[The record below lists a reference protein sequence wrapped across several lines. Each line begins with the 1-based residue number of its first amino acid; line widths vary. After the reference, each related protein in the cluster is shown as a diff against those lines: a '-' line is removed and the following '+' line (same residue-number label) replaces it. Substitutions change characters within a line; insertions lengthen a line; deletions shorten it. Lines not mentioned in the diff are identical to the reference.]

1 MTSSVTLAVACA
13 LLIAAITLYRLA
25 ISAPE
30 QDVRLAPRL
39 TNSVGM
45 EFVLIPAGAF
55 TMGASD
61 SYPDEQPIRT
71 VRISRPFY
79 LGKYEVTQAQWE
91 AVMGYN
97 PSAWRGQR
105 NLPVEQVSWED
116 VQAFLRRLN
125 TEEGVAR
132 YRLPTEAEWEYAVRA
147 GTTTAY
153 SFGSDVSRLDEYA
166 WYGGN
171 AAHTSH
177 PVGQLK
183 PNAWGLHDMH
193 GNVWEWV
200 HDWYETYPTGAVTD
214 PQGPVSGVS
223 RVFRGGGRS
232 NVAWRC
238 RSSSRG
244 YRPPESRLDAVGFR
258 VLRTA
263 P

>member
-1 MTSSVTLAVACA
+1 MALATAGALFIVAVTLYC
-13 LLIAAITLYRLA
+13 LA
-25 ISAPE
+25 IPAQE
-30 QDVRLAPRL
+30 QGTRLAPRL

-45 EFVLIPAGAF
+45 EFVLIPAGTF
-55 TMGASD
+55 TMGAID

-71 VRISRPFY
+71 VRISQPFY

-105 NLPVEQVSWED
+105 HLPVEQVSWED
-116 VQAFLRRLN
+116 VQEFLRRLN
-125 TEEGVAR
+125 AEEGVAR
-132 YRLPTEAEWEYAVRA
+132 YRVPTEAEWEYAARA
-147 GTTTAY
+147 GATTPY

-193 GNVWEWV
+193 GNVQEWV
-200 HDWYETYPTGAVTD
+200 QDGRRPYQVGTVTD
-214 PQGPVSGVS
+214 PQGPTSGS
-223 RVFRGGGRS
+223 LRIYLGGSWDNLFSYCRAAYRFFRDPYNRS
-232 NVAWRC
+232 DTR
-238 RSSSRG
+238 
-244 YRPPESRLDAVGFR
+244 GFR
-258 VLRTA
+258 LLRMVE
-263 P
+263 

>member
-1 MTSSVTLAVACA
+1 
-13 LLIAAITLYRLA
+13 
-25 ISAPE
+25 
-30 QDVRLAPRL
+30 
-39 TNSVGM
+39 M

-55 TMGASD
+55 TMGAID

-71 VRISRPFY
+71 VHISRPFY

-105 NLPVEQVSWED
+105 TRPVEQVSWED
-116 VQAFLRRLN
+116 VQEFLRRLN
-125 TEEGVAR
+125 TEEGR
-132 YRLPTEAEWEYAVRA
+132 THYRLPTEAEWEYAARA

-200 HDWYETYPTGAVTD
+200 HDWYATYPTGAVTD
-214 PQGPVSGVS
+214 PQGPASGVS

>member
-1 MTSSVTLAVACA
+1 
-13 LLIAAITLYRLA
+13 
-25 ISAPE
+25 
-30 QDVRLAPRL
+30 
-39 TNSVGM
+39 
-45 EFVLIPAGAF
+45 
-55 TMGASD
+55 
-61 SYPDEQPIRT
+61 
-71 VRISRPFY
+71 

-116 VQAFLRRLN
+116 AQEFLRRLN

-132 YRLPTEAEWEYAVRA
+132 YRLPTEAEWEYAARA

-200 HDWYETYPTGAVTD
+200 HDWYATYPTGAVTD
-214 PQGPVSGVS
+214 PQGPASGVS

-263 P
+263 L

>member
-1 MTSSVTLAVACA
+1 MTCAAACA
-13 LLIAAITLYRLA
+13 LLVAAVILYRLV
-25 ISAPE
+25 SPVQE
-30 QDVRLAPRL
+30 QDAKLAPRL
-39 TNSVGM
+39 TNSLGM
-45 EFVLIPAGAF
+45 EFILIPAGTF
-55 TMGASD
+55 TMGALE

-116 VQAFLRRLN
+116 VQEFLRRLN
-125 TEEGVAR
+125 TEEGVVL
-132 YRLPTEAEWEYAVRA
+132 YRVPTEAEWEYAARA
-147 GTTTAY
+147 GTATAY

-177 PVGQLK
+177 PVGLLK

-200 HDWYETYPTGAVTD
+200 HDCYETYPTGAVID
-214 PQGPVSGVS
+214 PQGPTSGGS

-244 YRPPESRLDAVGFR
+244 YCPPESRLDAVGFR
-258 VLRTA
+258 VLRTVQ
-263 P
+263 

>member
-1 MTSSVTLAVACA
+1 VAAACA
-13 LLIAAITLYRLA
+13 LLSAGIVLYRLA

-30 QDVRLAPRL
+30 QGARLTPRL
-39 TNSVGM
+39 TNSIGM
-45 EFVLIPAGAF
+45 EFVLIPAGTFA
-55 TMGASD
+55 MGAID
-61 SYPDEQPIRT
+61 SYPDEQPVRT
-71 VRISRPFY
+71 VRISQPFY

-105 NLPVEQVSWED
+105 QLPVEQVAWED
-116 VQAFLRRLN
+116 VQEFLRRLN
-125 TEEGVAR
+125 AEEGGTR
-132 YRLPTEAEWEYAVRA
+132 YRLPTEAEWEYAARA
-147 GTTTAY
+147 GTTTTY
-153 SFGSDVSRLDEYA
+153 SFGNDVSRLDEYA
-166 WYGGN
+166 WCGGN
-171 AAHTSH
+171 AAHTAH
-177 PVGQLK
+177 PAGQLK

-200 HDWYETYPTGAVTD
+200 QDWYETYPPGAVTD
-214 PQGPVSGVS
+214 PQGPASGVS

-244 YRPPESRLDAVGFR
+244 YSPPESRLDAVGFR
-258 VLRTA
+258 VLRTV

>member
-1 MTSSVTLAVACA
+1 MLTAV
-13 LLIAAITLYRLA
+13 LLYRLV
-25 ISAPE
+25 SPVQE
-30 QDVRLAPRL
+30 QDARLAPRL
-39 TNSVGM
+39 TNNLGM
-45 EFVLIPAGAF
+45 EFVLIPAGTF
-55 TMGASD
+55 TMGALD
-61 SYPDEQPIRT
+61 SYSDEQPIRT

-116 VQAFLRRLN
+116 VQEFLRRLN
-125 TEEGVAR
+125 TEEGAVR
-132 YRLPTEAEWEYAVRA
+132 YRLPTEAEWEYAARA
-147 GTTTAY
+147 GTATAY

-177 PVGQLK
+177 PVGLLK

-200 HDWYETYPTGAVTD
+200 HDCYETYPIGTVID
-214 PQGPVSGVS
+214 PQGPTSGGS

-244 YRPPESRLDAVGFR
+244 YCPPESRLDAVGFR
-258 VLRTA
+258 VLRTVQ
-263 P
+263 

>member
-1 MTSSVTLAVACA
+1 
-13 LLIAAITLYRLA
+13 
-25 ISAPE
+25 
-30 QDVRLAPRL
+30 
-39 TNSVGM
+39 M
-45 EFVLIPAGAF
+45 EFILIPAGVF
-55 TMGASD
+55 TLGAID
-61 SYPDEQPIRT
+61 SYPDEQPIHT

-79 LGKYEVTQAQWE
+79 LGKHEVTQAQWE

-116 VQAFLRRLN
+116 VQEFLRRLN

-132 YRLPTEAEWEYAVRA
+132 YRLPTEAEWEYAARA
-147 GTTTAY
+147 GTATAY

-200 HDWYETYPTGAVTD
+200 YDWYETYPTGMVID
-214 PQGPVSGVS
+214 PQGPAFGVS

-244 YRPPESRLDAVGFR
+244 YRPPESRLEAVGFR
-258 VLRTA
+258 VLRIVQ
-263 P
+263 

>member
-1 MTSSVTLAVACA
+1 MLTAV
-13 LLIAAITLYRLA
+13 ILYRLVSP
-25 ISAPE
+25 IQE

-39 TNSVGM
+39 TNSLGM
-45 EFVLIPAGAF
+45 EFVLIPAGTF
-55 TMGASD
+55 TMGALD
-61 SYPDEQPIRT
+61 SYSDEQPIRT

-97 PSAWRGQR
+97 PRAWQGQR

-116 VQAFLRRLN
+116 VQEFLRRLN
-125 TEEGVAR
+125 TEEGVVR
-132 YRLPTEAEWEYAVRA
+132 YRLPTEAEWEYAARV
-147 GTTTAY
+147 GTATAY

-200 HDWYETYPTGAVTD
+200 QDWYETYPTGAVID
-214 PQGPVSGVS
+214 PQGPASGLS

-258 VLRTA
+258 VLRTVQ
-263 P
+263 

>member
-1 MTSSVTLAVACA
+1 MALVVACA
-13 LLIAAITLYRLA
+13 LLIAAIPLYRLA

-30 QDVRLAPRL
+30 QGTRLAPRL

-45 EFVLIPAGAF
+45 EFILIPAGTF
-55 TMGASD
+55 TMGAID

-71 VRISRPFY
+71 VHISRPFY

-116 VQAFLRRLN
+116 VQEFLRRLN
-125 TEEGVAR
+125 TEEGRIR
-132 YRLPTEAEWEYAVRA
+132 YRLPTEAEWEYAARA
-147 GTTTAY
+147 GTTTVY
-153 SFGSDVSRLDEYA
+153 SFGNDVSRLDEYA

-177 PVGQLK
+177 PIGQLK

-200 HDWYETYPTGAVTD
+200 YDWYEPYPTGTVTD
-214 PQGPVSGVS
+214 PQGPAAGLN

-258 VLRTA
+258 VLRTVQ
-263 P
+263 

>member
-1 MTSSVTLAVACA
+1 VTSSVAVAAACA

-25 ISAPE
+25 IPAQE
-30 QDVRLAPRL
+30 QGARLAPRL

-55 TMGASD
+55 TMGAID
-61 SYPDEQPIRT
+61 SYSDEQPIRT

-79 LGKYEVTQAQWE
+79 LGKYEVTQAQWK

-116 VQAFLRRLN
+116 VQEFLRRLN
-125 TEEGVAR
+125 TEEGRTR
-132 YRLPTEAEWEYAVRA
+132 YRLPTEAEWEYAARA

-153 SFGSDVSRLDEYA
+153 SFGNDVSRLDEYA

-171 AAHTSH
+171 AAHSSH

-183 PNAWGLHDMH
+183 PNTWGLHDMH

-200 HDWYETYPTGAVTD
+200 HDWYETYPTGTVTD
-214 PQGPVSGVS
+214 PQGPAAGVS

-258 VLRTA
+258 VLRTVQ
-263 P
+263 

>member
-1 MTSSVTLAVACA
+1 MVAAV
-13 LLIAAITLYRLA
+13 TLYRLA

-30 QDVRLAPRL
+30 QGARLAPRL
-39 TNSVGM
+39 TNSVGI
-45 EFVLIPAGAF
+45 EFVLIPAGVF
-55 TMGASD
+55 TMGAID

-71 VRISRPFY
+71 VRLSRPFY

-116 VQAFLRRLN
+116 AQEFLWRLN

-132 YRLPTEAEWEYAVRA
+132 YRLPTEAEWEYAARA

-200 HDWYETYPTGAVTD
+200 HDWYETYLTGAETD

-223 RVFRGGGRS
+223 RVFRGGGCS